1 MGIFNS
7 YVSLPK
13 GMSQICDRFLCSSAQ
28 ASNRSCGAG
37 DGPSIGAGMEVFPI
51 VRAWQQTNR
60 SGNIS
65 EMMTENGWVIGKGSI
80 IIASLHGSHFVC
92 TVFFVLL
99 TKWCCSIQV
108 HPRLGTVEV
117 CPLIGETG
125 PPGEELQFVAPGHMP
140 TIFVRLQ
147 FAKHR
152 LGWPRPK
159 DTWWHMMTHD
169 DTWWHMVKV
178 WKYRLFSK
186 LGNFFGSMLKPRCD

>member
-1 MGIFNS
+1 MENFNS
-7 YVSLPK
+7 YVSLPQ

-65 EMMTENGWVIGKGSI
+65 EMMTDNGWVRGKGPI

-92 TVFFVLL
+92 TVFLVLL

-117 CPLIGETG
+117 RPLIGGNRASWRGASIRRSWTH
-125 PPGEELQFVAPGHMP
+125 PHHFL
-140 TIFVRLQ
+140 RLQ